1 MIANADEIAPGPND
15 IFNDA
20 GVDDRIGIERRIA
33 SFAAIRP
40 AADSGGLE
48 PTRPPAPMNHHRA
61 PSMLSPEKA
70 PLHFEVADGIGRFR
84 PQGTFNLSEAVSLI
98 TDVIAFCRERRV
110 KRLFVDVTGIQGA
123 AIPTLVDRFLMAEEW
138 AHESRGL
145 VAAAM
150 VAPAEY
156 IHPQKFGVRVANDL
170 GMAADVFLSETEA
183 MKWLSAQ
190 PDRG

>member
-1 MIANADEIAPGPND
+1 
-15 IFNDA
+15 
-20 GVDDRIGIERRIA
+20 
-33 SFAAIRP
+33 
-40 AADSGGLE
+40 
-48 PTRPPAPMNHHRA
+48 
-61 PSMLSPEKA
+61 MLSPEKA

-110 KRLFVDVTGIQGA
+110 KRLFVDVTGVQGA

-170 GMAADVFLSETEA
+170 GMVADVFLSETEA